1 MTLSIST
8 PLTDSYEHLQD
19 YLDAQRLRGLRMS
32 TLDAYEQFLSRFI
45 REVGKPITAVTTR
58 DLRRFL
64 MAEERRGNKPAT
76 LASKIS
82 KLTTFFDWL
91 QRERII
97 RENPMDLIDA
107 PRIPEPPPKYL
118 SYDELEAVR
127 EAAAGNLLRET
138 LVETLYSSGVRV
150 SELVA
155 LDRRDLNLTQKR
167 ATVRE
172 GKGGKSRVV
181 PISTRASRLLQR
193 LLDERT
199 DNDPWVFRSQFDRRM
214 SVSSVQWHIAKL
226 GEQAKL
232 MFQLTPHQLR
242 HSLATHLLN
251 AGMPLDQIQLILG
264 HNSIQT
270 TQRYARTQLQS
281 AEQYYRRVLP

>member
-32 TLDAYEQFLSRFI
+32 TLDAYEQFLARFI
-45 REVGKPITAVTTR
+45 REIGKSVTTVTTR

-64 MAEERRGNKPAT
+64 LMEERRGNKPAT

-127 EAAAGNLLRET
+127 EAAAGNLVRET

-155 LDRRDLNLTQKR
+155 LDRRDLNLNLKR
-167 ATVRE
+167 ATVRD
-172 GKGGKSRVV
+172 GKGGKARIV
-181 PISTRASRLLQR
+181 PLSTRASRLLQR
-193 LLDERT
+193 LLHER
-199 DNDPWVFRSQFDRRM
+199 DDSNPWVFRSNFDRRM
-214 SVSSVQWHIAKL
+214 SISSVQWHIRKL
-226 GEQAKL
+226 GEQAGL
-232 MFQLTPHQLR
+232 MFKLTPHQLR

-251 AGMPLDQIQLILG
+251 AAMPLDQIQLILG
-264 HNSIQT
+264 HSSVQT
-270 TQRYARTQLQS
+270 TQRYARTQIQS
-281 AEQYYRRVLP
+281 AEQYYRRVFP

>member
-8 PLTDSYEHLQD
+8 PLTDSYNHLQD

-45 REVGKPITAVTTR
+45 REIGKPVTAVTTR

-64 MAEERRGNKPAT
+64 LMEERRGNKPAT

-155 LDRRDLNLTQKR
+155 LDRRDLSLTQKR

-264 HNSIQT
+264 HSNIQT

-281 AEQYYRRVLP
+281 AEQYYRRVFP

>member
-8 PLTDSYEHLQD
+8 PLTESYDLLRD
-19 YLDAQRLRGLRMS
+19 YLDSQRLRGLRMS
-32 TLDAYEQFLSRFI
+32 TLDAYEQFLARFI
-45 REVGKPITAVTTR
+45 REIGKPITAVTTR

-82 KLTTFFDWL
+82 KLNTFFDWL

-181 PISTRASRLLQR
+181 PLSTRATRLLRR
-193 LLDERT
+193 LLDERE
-199 DNDPWVFRSQFDRRM
+199 DNDPWVFRSNFNRRM

-226 GEQAKL
+226 GEQAEL

-264 HNSIQT
+264 HSNIQT

-281 AEQYYRRVLP
+281 AEQYYRRVFP

>member
-8 PLTDSYEHLQD
+8 PLIDSYNHLQD

-32 TLDAYEQFLSRFI
+32 TLDAYEQFLARFI
-45 REVGKPITAVTTR
+45 REVGKPIMAVTTR
-58 DLRRFL
+58 DIRRFL
-64 MAEERRGNKPAT
+64 MGEERRGNKPAT

-127 EAAAGNLLRET
+127 EAAAGHLLRET

-199 DNDPWVFRSQFDRRM
+199 DTDPWVFRSNFDRRM
-214 SVSSVQWHIAKL
+214 SISSVQWHIRKL
-226 GEQAKL
+226 GEQAGL
-232 MFQLTPHQLR
+232 MFKLTPHQLR
-242 HSLATHLLN
+242 HSLAAHLLN
-251 AGMPLDQIQLILG
+251 AAMPLDQIQLILG
-264 HNSIQT
+264 HSSVQT
-270 TQRYARTQLQS
+270 TQRYARTQIQS
-281 AEQYYRRVLP
+281 AEQYYRRVFP

>member
-32 TLDAYEQFLSRFI
+32 TLDAYEQFLARFI
-45 REVGKPITAVTTR
+45 REIGKSVTTVTTR

-64 MAEERRGNKPAT
+64 LMEERRGNKPAT

-264 HNSIQT
+264 HSNIQT

-281 AEQYYRRVLP
+281 AEQYYRRVFP

>member
-19 YLDAQRLRGLRMS
+19 YLGAQRLRGLRMS

-45 REVGKPITAVTTR
+45 REIGKPVTAVTTR

-82 KLTTFFDWL
+82 RLTTFFDWL

-97 RENPMDLIDA
+97 PENPMDLIDA

-127 EAAAGNLLRET
+127 EAAAGNLLREA

-181 PISTRASRLLQR
+181 PLSTRATRLLRR
-193 LLDERT
+193 LLDERE
-199 DNDPWVFRSQFDRRM
+199 DNDPWVFRSNFNRRM

-226 GEQAKL
+226 GEQAEL

-264 HNSIQT
+264 HSNIQT

-281 AEQYYRRVLP
+281 AEQYYRRVFP